1 MPKFVSYIRVS
12 TRAQGQSGLGLDAQR
27 AAVAAHV
34 RQAAGELVA
43 SFREVESG
51 TRTDRKRPILRQ
63 ALERAKREKATL
75 VIAKLD
81 RLGRNVAF
89 LSALME
95 GGVEFVACDV
105 PGASR
110 LTLHVLAA
118 VAEAEARAISERTRS
133 ALAAARARG
142 TVLGKPE
149 NLTRSAQRKGGAAV
163 RAEAVRRYRLL
174 RPLIEAW
181 REQGQSLHAIA
192 RRLDEIGAETARRGS
207 WRPAQV
213 RRILLLPKA
222 A

>member
-12 TRAQGQSGLGLDAQR
+12 TQAQGQSGLGLEAQQ
-27 AAVAAHV
+27 AAVLTHV

-63 ALERAKREKATL
+63 ALEHAKRERATL

-95 GGVEFVACDV
+95 GGVDFVACDV

-118 VAEAEARAISERTRS
+118 VAEAEARAISERTRA
-133 ALAAARARG
+133 ALGAAKARG
-142 TVLGKPE
+142 MVLGKPE
-149 NLTRSAQRKGGAAV
+149 NLTLAAQRKGGAAV
-163 RAEAVRRYRLL
+163 RAEAIHRYRVV

-181 REQGQSLHAIA
+181 RGQGHSLRAIA
-192 RRLDEIGAETARRGS
+192 RRLDGIGVETARRGA
-207 WRPAQV
+207 WTPAQV
-213 RRILLLPKA
+213 RRVLRLPEA